1 MNGMKQMNG
10 MSMSNKKFKMSA
22 INVFDINYDH
32 YNKVA
37 AIKAFRALTNH
48 GIKTSKEAVER
59 CWSGYD
65 SDNIWTILTDKDR
78 ENHADGGFYTS
89 VDTKDQLK
97 ILRDNGIKVDLLHTD
112 IIHGIYL
119 LLGQALDQNDFYS
132 VRVLTKALVAACEP
146 YDT

>member
-1 MNGMKQMNG
+1 
-10 MSMSNKKFKMSA
+10 MSNSKKFKMSA
-22 INVFDINYDH
+22 VNVFDINFDSYD
-32 YNKVA
+32 KVA

-48 GIKTSKEAVER
+48 GIKTSKEAIER

-65 SDNIWTILTDKDR
+65 YDNIWTILTDKDR
-78 ENHADGGFYTS
+78 ENHSSTGYYTS

-97 ILRDNGIKVDLLHTD
+97 ILKNNGIKVELLHTD

-132 VRVLTKALVAACEP
+132 VGVLTKALVDACEP